1 MGDPEENRALWR
13 DRSAIEFADRLKA
26 KLLILHGTN
35 DPRCPITQARI
46 FRDKILTLG
55 KREGTGPDDDFEY
68 HEFDDEGHGP
78 SGDIAGKIRTYK
90 LVADFLQRRL

>member
-1 MGDPEENRALWR
+1 M
-13 DRSAIEFADRLKA
+13 KA

-35 DPRCPITQARI
+35 DLRRPITQARI
-46 FRDKILTLG
+46 FRERILELG
-55 KREGTGPDDDFEY
+55 KREGTAAEDDFEY